1 MRGPREPCSCFLFSP
16 LRSLPL
22 PSRSAPSLS
31 VRVSMRG
38 CGSRSSFLSFI
49 HCCPEFPCP
58 AKPPSP
64 RFLSYVQLGHLRFLG
79 MIRKCHE
86 RRAPWKGSLGVG
98 TCGPCAPA
106 FAPSGSPSPGVW
118 SGLTDLILAHRKQR
132 KGGPSLPRSGDEDC
146 GSHPGCAPSL
156 SLGSLVPEEAS
167 CHVAEQPGGKAAADP
182 MGELGSRAPHVR
194 FSRACR

>member
-1 MRGPREPCSCFLFSP
+1 
-16 LRSLPL
+16 
-22 PSRSAPSLS
+22 
-31 VRVSMRG
+31 MRG

-86 RRAPWKGSLGVG
+86 RRAPWKGSLGVCA
-98 TCGPCAPA
+98 CGPCAPA

-132 KGGPSLPRSGDEDC
+132 KGGPSLPRSGYEETV
-146 GSHPGCAPSL
+146 APTLGALPHSL
-156 SLGSLVPEEAS
+156 LSPWSRRKPAATWRGRPPPTPWASWEAELHTS
-167 CHVAEQPGGKAAADP
+167 VSAEPAGEAAALENGTAGP
-182 MGELGSRAPHVR
+182 SRETASRRHPAKPHPD
-194 FSRACR
+194 SRPKDL